1 MRDEVKTVDPV
12 ESPACEEKEEKLL
25 RCKSLKA
32 LLPRL
37 PRDCA
42 RFTDQTIY
50 AQPSDMLK
58 DMIENLPEGRRL
70 NEDQHIFMLRFGT
83 VLNTVY
89 REEQELAPENRS
101 VFHLLLL
108 GQGGSGKTHIVQNL
122 IFPVVQFIWPTQQDE
137 DALMVVAAKNAQAKN
152 ISTESVRAKTL
163 HTASCMRVQS
173 LSNSQMA
180 AGKKLKPLQ
189 KMWNS
194 VRVLIIEEISM
205 VAAMLYNMLD
215 FRAMLGR
222 RVTFKVDPQTYSK
235 VGYAFGRVPIVVHLG
250 DFYQLRP
257 TAQLSLL
264 DDLDRK
270 DEYGQ
275 PVYRDVPSEV
285 QHAQKLFAAIPDVF
299 ELRGTMRFKPQDPL
313 IDILQCMR
321 TGQKFPD
328 QLWSKLE
335 ARFVRD
341 EAAGKPD
348 SRLES
353 PQFRSGFCMSIY
365 WASLMRMLC
374 RRVVIDANRLGKTL
388 VMLQTADT
396 CLGLDRDGG
405 LRFLNQ
411 PNPYR
416 TGLMH
421 GIFPCYVGME
431 IRLLAR
437 FDAEKGLVQDTV
449 GTIMDFE
456 FHSADRARYIAAAPG
471 EVFTPSFLPSGLWV
485 SVRGY
490 SGCPEWERML
500 QQCLPH
506 CKDAATAERKAKS
519 FWFLPAEE
527 VVVPYNKFQV
537 RRCGFRVTHAK
548 FLTSTGSQ
556 GLTLREGT
564 IVDCARLKELDDDN
578 WWLHLYVMFSRVTS
592 LQDLLLLRPPPREVL
607 EQGPP
612 AGIAEKMEV
621 FRERAARCR
630 AGIVNAMQHDSL

>member
-12 ESPACEEKEEKLL
+12 ESPACEEKEEKSL
-25 RCKSLKA
+25 RCKSLQA

-58 DMIENLPEGRRL
+58 DMIENLPQGRRL

-122 IFPVVQFIWPTQQDE
+122 IFPVVQFIWPPQQDE

-173 LSNSQMA
+173 LSNSQMS

-235 VGYAFGRVPIVVHLG
+235 VGCAFGRVPIVVHLG

-299 ELRGTMRFKPQDPL
+299 ELRGTMRFKAQDPL

-321 TGQKFPD
+321 TGQNSRIICGDSWKLVLSETKRPASQTRVWSRHSFVRASACPSTGHRSCACSVAELSLMPIAWGR
-328 QLWSKLE
+328 LWSCCK
-335 ARFVRD
+335 
-341 EAAGKPD
+341 
-348 SRLES
+348 RLILVLDWIA
-353 PQFRSGFCMSIY
+353 M
-365 WASLMRMLC
+365 
-374 RRVVIDANRLGKTL
+374 VV
-388 VMLQTADT
+388 
-396 CLGLDRDGG
+396 
-405 LRFLNQ
+405 
-411 PNPYR
+411 
-416 TGLMH
+416 
-421 GIFPCYVGME
+421 
-431 IRLLAR
+431 
-437 FDAEKGLVQDTV
+437 
-449 GTIMDFE
+449 
-456 FHSADRARYIAAAPG
+456 
-471 EVFTPSFLPSGLWV
+471 
-485 SVRGY
+485 
-490 SGCPEWERML
+490 
-500 QQCLPH
+500 
-506 CKDAATAERKAKS
+506 
-519 FWFLPAEE
+519 
-527 VVVPYNKFQV
+527 
-537 RRCGFRVTHAK
+537 
-548 FLTSTGSQ
+548 
-556 GLTLREGT
+556 
-564 IVDCARLKELDDDN
+564 
-578 WWLHLYVMFSRVTS
+578 
-592 LQDLLLLRPPPREVL
+592 
-607 EQGPP
+607 
-612 AGIAEKMEV
+612 
-621 FRERAARCR
+621 
-630 AGIVNAMQHDSL
+630 